1 MLLYYVD
8 MEAKIKQANGHSK
21 MKKGYCYNKRTK
33 KYNPCVQV
41 DGERINLGSFDTEE
55 EAREV
60 YFEAI
65 EKYLLLPGSC

>member
-1 MLLYYVD
+1 

-21 MKKGYCYNKRTK
+21 WKKGYCYNKRTK

-60 YFEAI
+60 YFE
-65 EKYLLLPGSC
+65 ETGSMAPSSLI